1 MELADASLEKIIRDQ
16 QENFDND
23 LILGWIYQ
31 LVSVLNDLQYQ
42 SIVHRDIKPSNILMF
57 NNNNIVKIADFG
69 CSLIFDIA
77 EYDRTFDI
85 LGTIN
90 YLSP

>member
-1 MELADASLEKIIRDQ
+1 
-16 QENFDND
+16 
-23 LILGWIYQ
+23 
-31 LVSVLNDLQYQ
+31 
-42 SIVHRDIKPSNILMF
+42 MF
-57 NNNNIVKIADFG
+57 NDNNIVKIADFG

-77 EYDRTFDI
+77 EYDRTFNI